1 MYICKIKHVHSVA
14 TTADARGKLLAR
26 PGQTG
31 ILAGGT
37 SYIFSQK
44 KELDTLVDLRPLQL
58 NQIKTEEGG
67 LCIGAMTCLTD
78 LVFDDTVKDY
88 ADGILSRAAHRTG
101 TTLNRNLCTLGGLLV
116 HPYIWPELATAVLAL
131 NAQLHIYRGTE
142 DQVAAATFYAQAPA
156 KSLAC
161 GDIVT
166 EISFPSQPDSRRFAF
181 EKYASTH
188 NEFAWLTLAV
198 GATLEAGILRDVVI
212 VVGAATPLPRRLPE
226 AEACLE
232 GKTLSKPLLLE
243 AAACASKTM
252 QTGRDIRCSE
262 QYKRDL
268 CAGMLRGILEETFS
282 TTIGK

>member
-1 MYICKIKHVHSVA
+1 MHICKIKHVHSVA
-14 TTADARGKLLAR
+14 TTADARRLLLAR

-37 SYIFSQK
+37 STIFSHK

-67 LCIGAMTCLTD
+67 LCIGSMTCLTD
-78 LVFDDTVKDY
+78 LVFTDTVKDY

-116 HPYIWPELATAVLAL
+116 HPYIWPETATAALAL
-131 NAQLHIYRGTE
+131 NAEFHIYRGTE
-142 DQVAAATFYAQAPA
+142 EQVDATTFYEQAPA
-156 KSLAC
+156 KSLPC

-166 EISFPSQPDSRRFAF
+166 DISFPSQSASRRFAF

-198 GATLEAGILRDVVI
+198 GATLESGILHEV
-212 VVGAATPLPRRLPE
+212 
-226 AEACLE
+226 
-232 GKTLSKPLLLE
+232 
-243 AAACASKTM
+243 
-252 QTGRDIRCSE
+252 
-262 QYKRDL
+262 
-268 CAGMLRGILEETFS
+268 
-282 TTIGK
+282 